1 MILKKKMGP
10 RGLSAPTNGNVYYH
24 NTVKILLNARALIQ
38 NSSFRKEVDGRL
50 LEATLYG
57 NIKEFIY

>member
-1 MILKKKMGP
+1 MTPSIL
-10 RGLSAPTNGNVYYH
+10 
-24 NTVKILLNARALIQ
+24 NTVKILLNAWALIQ
-38 NSSFRKEVDGRL
+38 NSSFRIEVDGRL

>member
-1 MILKKKMGP
+1 MQT
-10 RGLSAPTNGNVYYH
+10 TNRVNEG
-24 NTVKILLNARALIQ
+24 TVKILLNARALIQ
-38 NSSFRKEVDGRL
+38 NSSFRIEVDGRL